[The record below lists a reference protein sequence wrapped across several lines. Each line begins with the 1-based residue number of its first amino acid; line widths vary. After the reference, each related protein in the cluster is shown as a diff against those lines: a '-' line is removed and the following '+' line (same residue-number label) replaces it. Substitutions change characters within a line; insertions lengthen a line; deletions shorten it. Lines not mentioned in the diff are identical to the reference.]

1 MIINYILPN
10 YIQEYKENVMQE
22 DIMKFARIQ
31 VILAMAIWGSIG
43 LFVRNIPF
51 SSAQIALVRG
61 VVGFTFILV
70 FSIITGR
77 KVRLQN
83 IKENAVVLLFS
94 GIALGLNW
102 ILLFQ
107 AYKYTSISNATIC
120 YYFAPVIIM
129 MLSPIILKEA
139 LSVIKVVCIIAALI
153 GLACIAGVSKTGT
166 NDLIG
171 ILFGLAA
178 AILYAV
184 VVFLNKKLKHIT
196 GIESSMLQLG
206 ISAVALFPYVIV
218 SEGLNITN
226 ATISSVT
233 LLLVVGVLHTG
244 VVYLIYFSALQKLSA
259 QSAATLSYIDPVVA
273 ILLSAIFL
281 HESMSLL
288 QMLGGALILGATF
301 FHILYEQGKALQV
314 SSTNTPRA

>member
-1 MIINYILPN
+1 
-10 YIQEYKENVMQE
+10 
-22 DIMKFARIQ
+22 MKFARIQ
-31 VILAMAIWGSIG
+31 VILAMVIWGSIG
-43 LFVRNIPF
+43 LFIRNIPF

-70 FSIITGR
+70 FSFITGR
-77 KVRLQN
+77 KVSFKN
-83 IKENAVVLLFS
+83 IKGNRVTLLFS

-129 MLSPIILKEA
+129 ILSPIVLKET
-139 LSVIKVVCIIAALI
+139 LSAIKVLCIFVALV
-153 GLACIAGVSKTGT
+153 GLACIAGVSKEAGT
-166 NDLIG
+166 YDLIG
-171 ILFGLAA
+171 ILFGLGAA
-178 AILYAV
+178 VLYAT

-206 ISAVALFPYVIV
+206 ISAIALLPYVIA
-218 SEGLNITN
+218 SEGIKVMNVTANSI
-226 ATISSVT
+226 T
-233 LLLVVGVLHTG
+233 LLLIVGVVHTG

-281 HESMSLL
+281 HESMSVL
-288 QMLGGALILGATF
+288 QMIGGAMILGATF
-301 FHILYEQGKALQV
+301 FHVLYEQRKVLNV
-314 SSTNTPRA
+314 SPADTPRA